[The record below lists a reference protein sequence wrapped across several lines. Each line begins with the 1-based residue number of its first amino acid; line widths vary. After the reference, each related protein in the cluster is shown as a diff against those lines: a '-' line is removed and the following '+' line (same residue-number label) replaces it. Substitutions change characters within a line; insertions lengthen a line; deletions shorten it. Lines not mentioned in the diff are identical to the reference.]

1 MEFRWIDENKGWIMD
16 VVVYNTHDFGGYLG
30 LSIA

>member
-1 MEFRWIDENKGWIMD
+1 MEFRWIDENMGWIMD
-16 VVVYNTHDFGGYLG
+16 VVVYSINDFGGYLG